1 MDVTPG
7 RWLPLTPDYIEAL
20 PNKAGVFEVAN
31 LVRNVLYIARGD
43 GRLRERVAAMGPVP
57 NHLPPCPGG
66 HYFRFELTQEEDAAL
81 GRRIKSFQS
90 RHRGRLPVG
99 NLHEDQTVRE
109 ARCAA

>member
-7 RWLPLTPDYIEAL
+7 RWLPLTADYIEAL
-20 PNKAGVFEVAN
+20 PNGAGVFEVAN

-57 NHLPPCPGG
+57 SHLPPCPGG
-66 HYFRFELTQEEDAAL
+66 HYFRFELTPQEDDALAK
-81 GRRIKSFQS
+81 RIKSFQT

-99 NLHEDQTVRE
+99 NLNEDQAVRE